1 MVNENAFLLFLSY
14 GYPIGL
20 LWLSYGRVLWL
31 SRKWALLHLLALEG
45 ADVSSTEDYLLLF
58 LLLHSL
64 HNIWQLEAIVR
75 PPSTQGV
82 I

>member
-1 MVNENAFLLFLSY
+1 MYGEPYCENEQY
-14 GYPIGL
+14 GEKSMIYKELKHISMKFCAKLQNISGICK
-20 LWLSYGRVLWL
+20 Y
-31 SRKWALLHLLALEG
+31 LHN
-45 ADVSSTEDYLLLF
+45 YLLLF

-64 HNIWQLEAIVR
+64 QSIWQLEAIVR